1 MVSHDEMARVR
12 HRKEPVEL
20 LLSDRHMKEINFQ
33 DNVIRDMQCREIS
46 GKAVRIIRNGRIG
59 TASGTVD
66 TPLEKLLDT
75 AAEFSRYAGPCNF
88 SLPEGDGKLQ
98 ESHYEDPS
106 VQSGD
111 IAFARCFVE
120 KLIRQ
125 LESELPEWSL
135 SGGAVVGA
143 AVNRLVTSRGI
154 DQRYEERAGCFNVT
168 ASLSR
173 EGDIPVIVTG
183 RSTFPDAAAFESMVE
198 DFVWRARQAETG
210 AVLSAGEY
218 PVLLHPETLDCFL
231 DAFEQAINGR
241 MVYEHVS
248 PLQDSIGKQVFNP
261 KVTIVDDPLDTSLA
275 GYSPFGDEG
284 TPAEKHTLVDGGAL
298 HTFLTNLEYAE
309 RLGQPHTGHGKRF
322 PGIFDDGWPSGHA
335 PIAGSSQVMEAGDTS
350 FEDMMK
356 SISDGVYLVESWDI
370 WSGNLISGEIS
381 GSTHLAYRVVNGRIA
396 GRIKDMRVS
405 GNIYSLLGDRLAA
418 LSKERPETAACALRA
433 PFLLLDRV
441 RIA

>member
-1 MVSHDEMARVR
+1 MVLCDEMERVR
-12 HRKEPVEL
+12 HGKDPVEL
-20 LLSDRHMKEINFQ
+20 LLSDRYLREINFQ
-33 DNVIRDMQCREIS
+33 DNVIRDIQCKEIS
-46 GKAVRIIRNGRIG
+46 GKAVRIMRNGRIG
-59 TASGTVD
+59 TASGAMD
-66 TPLEKLLDT
+66 TPLEKLLET
-75 AAEFSRYAGPCNF
+75 AADFSRYAGPGIVT
-88 SLPEGDGKLQ
+88 LPEGDGKLR
-98 ESHYEDPS
+98 ESRYEDPS

-111 IAFARCFVE
+111 IAVARSFVE
-120 KLIRQ
+120 KLIRR

-135 SGGAVVGA
+135 SGGAAVGA

-154 DQRYEERAGCFNVT
+154 DRRYEERSGCFNV
-168 ASLSR
+168 AAYLSR
-173 EGDIPVIVTG
+173 EGDIPVIITG
-183 RSTFPDAAAFESMVE
+183 RSTFPDAGAFESMVE

-241 MVYEHVS
+241 MVYEHLS
-248 PLQDSIGKQVFNP
+248 PLRDSIGKQVFNP
-261 KVTIVDDPLDTSLA
+261 KLTIVDDPLDTTLS

-284 TPAEKHTLVDGGAL
+284 TPAERHTLVGGGVL
-298 HTFLTNLEYAE
+298 NTFLTNLEYAE
-309 RLGQPHTGHGKRF
+309 RLGHPHTGHGKRF
-322 PGIFDDGWPSGHA
+322 PGTFDEGWPSGHA
-335 PIAGSSQVMEAGDTS
+335 PISGSSRVLNAGDTS
-350 FEDMMK
+350 FEDMVK

-405 GNIYSLLGDRLAA
+405 GNIYSLLGDQLAT
-418 LSKERPETAACALRA
+418 LSKERPETAAGSLRA